1 MGLTPFRELPL
12 SDKCRFCILVIFG
25 DAPSRGGELKHKI
38 AIDRMMGFLDNQI
51 GEESNVKEK

>member
-1 MGLTPFRELPL
+1 MQVLYIGDICRRPLT
-12 SDKCRFCILVIFG
+12 
-25 DAPSRGGELKHKI
+25 GGELKHKI